1 MSKKSSNKKKY
12 SVIFA
17 VLFVSWLVYFYFFNH
32 YYSDAVDMV
41 TMGAKKEIQI
51 LELFYYRGK
60 ETIII
65 LASYFFLV
73 SVQTLF
79 VQYLKIKTYVND
91 DLKKF
96 TLFNLVILALL
107 VIMSFI
113 NMFWILFFVLAVI
126 SITINFVI
134 YIISKTKYLY
144 SSGEIIFEKDGFKTK
159 SKAESELEKY
169 LVDKASFF
177 ESKKLKIVSEI
188 IQNTN
193 DTFKIEVSIEDDE

>member
-96 TLFNLVILALL
+96 TLFNGCRV
-107 VIMSFI
+107 
-113 NMFWILFFVLAVI
+113 
-126 SITINFVI
+126 
-134 YIISKTKYLY
+134 
-144 SSGEIIFEKDGFKTK
+144 SSGSDEKIPEMDF
-159 SKAESELEKY
+159 
-169 LVDKASFF
+169 VM
-177 ESKKLKIVSEI
+177 V
-188 IQNTN
+188 IQQC
-193 DTFKIEVSIEDDE
+193 ECA